1 MFAGAPK
8 APGAA
13 GRIRSGHA
21 GQTRRQL
28 QPLRLANLQ
37 HLPPLT
43 GTGFAPRAGG
53 GLGAGPPS
61 AGSAPALAEPEAR
74 IPLAGGRT
82 TGGSDSES
90 LGLPAAG
97 PRTDWAQGP
106 GRPSYAHDR
115 ELGVGGVGKA

>member
-1 MFAGAPK
+1 MFSGAPR

-37 HLPPLT
+37 HLPPLA
-43 GTGFAPRAGG
+43 GSGFAPRAGG

-61 AGSAPALAEPEAR
+61 AGSARALAEPEAR
-74 IPLAGGRT
+74 IPLRGGRT
-82 TGGSDSES
+82 TGGSES
-90 LGLPAAG
+90 GSSGLPGAG
-97 PRTDWAQGP
+97 QAPKDSL
-106 GRPSYAHDR
+106 RPSD
-115 ELGVGGVGKA
+115 